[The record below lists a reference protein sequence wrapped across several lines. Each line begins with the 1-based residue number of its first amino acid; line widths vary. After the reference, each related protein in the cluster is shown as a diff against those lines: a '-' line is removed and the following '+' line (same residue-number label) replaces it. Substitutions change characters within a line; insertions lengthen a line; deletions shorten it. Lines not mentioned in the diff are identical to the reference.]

1 MNVVDV
7 RSHPHPPFWRRGIVA
22 SPLLFD
28 SPASSQLGRVPLGF
42 ASPPHDG
49 FAFSLAHTDRFAC
62 WRFSNAC

>member
-28 SPASSQLGRVPLGF
+28 NPASSQLGGP
-42 ASPPHDG
+42 
-49 FAFSLAHTDRFAC
+49 
-62 WRFSNAC
+62 